1 MPTNVWKMNYSM
13 RHFQKWRREDMPAG
27 VFLHLSDAPRT
38 TLNKSTAIR
47 QHNSEP
53 FVNSGWVSLLFGPK
67 DLGNQLAGETVAK
80 ALDIV

>member
-1 MPTNVWKMNYSM
+1 MPANVWEMNYST
-13 RHFQKWRREDMPAG
+13 RHFRALHPEGMLAG
-27 VFLHLSDAPRT
+27 VFLHLSDALPT

-53 FVNSGWVSLLFGPK
+53 FVKRGRVSLLFGPK

-80 ALDIV
+80 APGIV